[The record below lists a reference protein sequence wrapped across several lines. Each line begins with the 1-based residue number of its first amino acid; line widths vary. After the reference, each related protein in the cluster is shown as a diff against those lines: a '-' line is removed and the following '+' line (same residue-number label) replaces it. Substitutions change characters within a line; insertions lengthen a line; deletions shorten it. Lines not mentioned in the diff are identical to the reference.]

1 LGNNCAEGDGK
12 SISSSSSKNGGK
24 AGSDTPS
31 KTPTTPATSAASTAA
46 TAPNTSA
53 DAGAAPQKKKRKVEL
68 TLREE
73 VDAELAKGSP
83 VEPPQPEEL
92 AKALLDLENSAS
104 SDAAVREKI
113 AAFPPEVSDVTL
125 IEKVTGACV

>member
-1 LGNNCAEGDGK
+1 MQALRRR
-12 SISSSSSKNGGK
+12 
-24 AGSDTPS
+24 
-31 KTPTTPATSAASTAA
+31 
-46 TAPNTSA
+46 
-53 DAGAAPQKKKRKVEL
+53 KKKRKVEL

-125 IEKVTGACV
+125 IEKVTGVCLN